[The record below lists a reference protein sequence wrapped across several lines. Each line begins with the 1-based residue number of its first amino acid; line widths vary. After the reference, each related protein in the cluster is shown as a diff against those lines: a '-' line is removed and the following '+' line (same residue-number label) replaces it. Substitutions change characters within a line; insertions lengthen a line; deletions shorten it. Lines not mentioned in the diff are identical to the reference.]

1 MSYEQNLNAAQIK
14 GLQIKLK
21 NAILRSEE
29 LSEDSTIDDYVD
41 YVINKEANEALRRKY
56 EMQEHNKLQEDIDAM
71 TIAEIATAL
80 ESQE

>member
-14 GLQIKLK
+14 GLQIKLE
-21 NAILRSEE
+21 NAILSSEE
-29 LSEDSTIDDYVD
+29 LSKDSTIDDYVD

-56 EMQEHNKLQEDIDAM
+56 EMQEHNKLQEEIDAM